1 MIYISKYL
9 PVDSYSAK
17 GKNTGHNGHYLHVF
31 IPFTHAIA
39 KVVWQLQ
46 VFD

>member
-17 GKNTGHNGHYLHVF
+17 GKNTGHYGHYLHVI
-31 IPFTHAIA
+31 IPLTHVLAN
-39 KVVWQLQ
+39 VVWRLQ